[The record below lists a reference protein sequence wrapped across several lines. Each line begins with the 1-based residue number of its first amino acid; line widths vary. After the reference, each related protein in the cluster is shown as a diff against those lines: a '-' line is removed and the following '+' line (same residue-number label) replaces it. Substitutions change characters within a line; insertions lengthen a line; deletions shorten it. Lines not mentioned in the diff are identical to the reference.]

1 MTMGEF
7 LNSKYYSAIISSDF
21 NLTEWIP
28 YTKEE
33 METRSMKSNLGETYL
48 YVKQIKNVLQLK
60 GVQARLPYEMI
71 IE

>member
-1 MTMGEF
+1 LLELPKQKDPLQELLG
-7 LNSKYYSAIISSDF
+7 N
-21 NLTEWIP
+21 
-28 YTKEE
+28 TKEE

-48 YVKQIKNVLQLK
+48 YVKQIRNVLQMK